1 MAGRIVSRRPVTELR
16 IARLSGFTICLAR
29 IPHGRLSKSEGDPD
43 RRWTQANRQEH
54 RKEELM
60 RHAHIALAVVLTA
73 LVALP
78 LCQATAAED
87 GVVAATP
94 REGVI
99 EEGYKGVSLQD
110 RTEILDLIYRYSHT
124 VDAGDL
130 DGFVSLFV
138 EDCRWIAKLPKE
150 TILLDSREKLR
161 GHVARRLQYFV
172 DNGIQTRHLQMN
184 TILTR
189 IGYDRVQGVT
199 YVTLLGQ
206 VKGESAPRL
215 ISTGIYKDEF
225 VQTEEGWRFAVR
237 EATLDQG
244 RLPSVQ
250 K

>member
-1 MAGRIVSRRPVTELR
+1 MEEMARPDDLHGAKTGIFQTLRTAMLRKNVTAA
-16 IARLSGFTICLAR
+16 IS
-29 IPHGRLSKSEGDPD
+29 
-43 RRWTQANRQEH
+43 
-54 RKEELM
+54 KEELM

-99 EEGYKGVSLQD
+99 EEGYKGVSLQN

-130 DGFVSLFV
+130 DGFVFLFV